1 MGNLSLT
8 TEIQEKAKLGKLEVE
23 MKILNSVLAFSVSS
37 RPLIAI
43 LTFFANVT
51 INLLPKSFLT
61 NVFKSLMVC

>member
-23 MKILNSVLAFSVSS
+23 MKILNSVLAFSVSA

-51 INLLPKSFLT
+51 INLLPNSFLT